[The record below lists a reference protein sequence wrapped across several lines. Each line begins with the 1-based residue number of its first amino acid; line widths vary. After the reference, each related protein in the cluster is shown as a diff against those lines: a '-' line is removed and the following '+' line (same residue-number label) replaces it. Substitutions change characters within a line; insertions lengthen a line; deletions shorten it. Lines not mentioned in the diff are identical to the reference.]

1 MGVVNIYGHTHLN
14 KVEHSELALTR
25 VHTEYEIESG
35 IMTVDEPE
43 ITSPKFTACV
53 RTWNNYRTVHGVT
66 YEDPSKKLQILS
78 SLLETRW

>member
-43 ITSPKFTACV
+43 IASPKFTACV
-53 RTWNNYRTVHGVT
+53 RT
-66 YEDPSKKLQILS
+66 
-78 SLLETRW
+78 